1 MKVTISVGG
10 KFHAF
15 YLAKQ
20 LDKYGFLDTI
30 FTSYPYFKVKD
41 SRIDRKKVKC
51 LVKKEIL
58 ERIFYI
64 LPYIKFKE
72 KIDIPYYTANLF
84 DYEVSH
90 AIKPCDIFVGWS
102 GFCLY
107 TIKKIR
113 NSFKPKI
120 IVERG
125 SVHIETQREI
135 MQDEQR
141 RLGIS
146 LNLPS
151 SKIIHKEKEE
161 YQLADFIVVPSNFAK
176 ESFIKKSFK
185 REKII
190 VIPLGVD
197 VNLFKPIPK
206 EDKKFRII
214 LVGISVQKG
223 VHYVLKAISELRLK
237 DIEVFLIGI
246 PNQDIKP
253 LLKVYKYNKE
263 LNLNLIGGIPK
274 NQLYKYYSQGSV
286 FILFSLEDG
295 FGMVVLEAMAVGL
308 PVICSTNVGA
318 KDVVREGIDGF
329 IVPIRDTEALKEKI
343 IFLYEHP
350 QLCKEMGEAAREN
363 VIRNYTW
370 QHYGERI
377 IETYKKI
384 YENKIR

>member
-176 ESFIKKSFK
+176 DSFVKKGFNS
-185 REKII
+185 EKII
-190 VIPLGVD
+190 TVPLGVD
-197 VNLFKPIPK
+197 IDLFKPALK
-206 EDKKFRII
+206 EDKVFRVI
-214 LVGISVQKG
+214 LVGISVRKG
-223 VHYVLKAISELRLK
+223 VHYVLKAFSELRLK
-237 DIEVFLIGI
+237 NLELWLIGNL
-246 PNQDIKP
+246 NQDIRSLFKI
-253 LLKVYKYNKE
+253 YEFNTE
-263 LNLNLIGGIPK
+263 LNLHLIGSVP
-274 NQLYKYYSQGSV
+274 QSHLYKYYSQGSV
-286 FILFSLEDG
+286 FVLFSLEDG
-295 FGMVVLEAMAVGL
+295 FGMVVLEAMASGI
-308 PVICSTNVGA
+308 PVICSSNVGA
-318 KDVVREGIDGF
+318 KDVIREDIDGF
-329 IVPIRDTEALKEKI
+329 VLPVRDTESLKEKI

-350 QLCKEMGEAAREN
+350 HLCKEMGEAAREN
-363 VIRNYTW
+363 VIKNYTW